1 MVHKRLVFSIYATMV
16 VSVWWLLAHADSVAG
31 WILALLLVVLA
42 LTADYF
48 ITEAP
53 EWLSRVVQIWKRVT
67 RHTGSAPHGRPRA

>member
-1 MVHKRLVFSIYATMV
+1 MV

-31 WILALLLVVLA
+31 WFLALLLVVLA

-53 EWLSRVVQIWKRVT
+53 EWLLRVVKIWKRVT